1 MKKKSTYAVEHSI
14 PEVEGRELQRVEPG
28 GQAEHVVSAEGDVLD
43 HIELYPLSRQL
54 AEALKA
60 VGIVGI
66 RRCIFNAEAD
76 DLIADTAEADRRKGR
91 LIDLIQFFLKAE
103 LPLGQRV

>member
-1 MKKKSTYAVEHSI
+1 
-14 PEVEGRELQRVEPG
+14 VEGRELQRVEPG

-60 VGIVGI
+60 AGY
-66 RRCIFNAEAD
+66 RRRSERPRDVVPSRWANSLNWIS
-76 DLIADTAEADRRKGR
+76 LR
-91 LIDLIQFFLKAE
+91 LSSGSSHR
-103 LPLGQRV
+103 PR

>member
-1 MKKKSTYAVEHSI
+1 MKKKSTYAVEHGI

-60 VGIVGI
+60 AGY
-66 RRCIFNAEAD
+66 RRRSERPRDVVPSRWANSLNWIS
-76 DLIADTAEADRRKGR
+76 LR
-91 LIDLIQFFLKAE
+91 LSSGSSHR
-103 LPLGQRV
+103 PR